1 MRGFELVRPATLE
14 EAIRL
19 LDTDDPTVRPLSGGT
34 AIMQMMKT
42 GIFKPSRLVSL
53 SSLAGDHSAITLDDK
68 GFLSIG
74 AMTTLAAVEHSQ
86 VVLQHAPLLPK
97 VMKRLANVRVR
108 NAATVGGALA
118 HGDPHMDLPPVLAA
132 LDAEVIAQGPGGQR
146 RIPVADL
153 YAGYFETVLQRG
165 EIIASVSVP
174 PRNGCNSVYRKTTT
188 RTADDWP
195 ALGVAT
201 SLGLEEGVLQH
212 VRLFASAATERMTRL
227 GSAEAHLRG
236 KRPEAKLLEE
246 AGRIAAQ
253 EVEVIDDAHGS
264 AAYKVALVAVQVRR
278 ALHEALQQGSE
289 Q

>member
-42 GIFKPSRLVSL
+42 GIFKPSRLVCL
-53 SSLAGDHSAITLDDK
+53 SSLAGNHSTITVDDM
-68 GFLSIG
+68 GCLCIG
-74 AMTTLAAVEHSQ
+74 AMTTLGAIEHSQ
-86 VVLQHAPLLPK
+86 VVLQHAPLLPR

-108 NAATVGGALA
+108 NVATVGGALA

-146 RIPVADL
+146 RIPVAKL
-153 YAGYFETVLQRG
+153 YAGYFETILQRG

-174 PRNGCNSVYRKTTT
+174 PQAGRNSTYRKTTT

-195 ALGVAT
+195 ALGVAA
-201 SLGLEEGVLQH
+201 SVGLGEGVLQH

-227 GSAEAHLRG
+227 ERAEAHLRG
-236 KRPEAKLLEE
+236 KQPRAELLEE
-246 AGRIAAQ
+246 AGRIAAE
-253 EVEVIDDAHGS
+253 EVEVIEDAHGS
-264 AAYKVALVAVQVRR
+264 ATYKVALVAVQVRR
-278 ALHEALQQGSE
+278 ALHEALHQGSE

>member
-19 LDTDDPTVRPLSGGT
+19 LDTEDPTVRAISGGT

-53 SSLAGDHSAITLDDK
+53 SLLAGDHSAITLGEK
-68 GFLSIG
+68 GCLCIG
-74 AMTTLAAVEHSQ
+74 AMATLGAIEHSQ
-86 VVLQHAPLLPK
+86 TVLHHAPLLSK

-108 NAATVGGALA
+108 NVATVGGALA

-146 RIPVADL
+146 RIPVAKL

-174 PRNGCNSVYRKTTT
+174 PRNGRNSAYRKTTT

-195 ALGVAT
+195 ALGVAA
-201 SLGLEEGVLQH
+201 SLGLGEGVLQH

-227 GSAEAHLRG
+227 ANAEAHLHG
-236 KRPEAKLLEE
+236 KQPLAELLQEV
-246 AGRIAAQ
+246 GRIAAA
-253 EVEVIDDAHGS
+253 EIEVIEDAHGS

-278 ALHEALQQGSE
+278 ALQEALQQGSA